1 MDHDVV
7 VREKMTEKYLLN
19 ELDPEVRDQ
28 FEEHFFD
35 CQECALDVRAAAEFV
50 EQSKGVLAEERN
62 AVPIPVPAPAP
73 RPVPARLAW
82 WQTVLRPAFA
92 VPVMA
97 LLLAVVGY
105 QNLVTLPHLAL
116 MASSPQ
122 VLRWASINISTRG
135 GTAPVIVTQPGKGF
149 LLFVNIPPERGYAR
163 YTTDLYNPAGKLEW
177 TLTIPADS
185 ANDALALQ
193 VPGANRAA
201 GTYTLAVRGVTPAG
215 ETSELGRNS
224 FELQIQK

>member
-7 VREKMTEKYLLN
+7 VREQITEKYLLK
-19 ELDPEVRDQ
+19 ELDPEARDQ

-35 CQECALDVRAAAEFV
+35 CRECALDVRAAAEFV
-50 EQSKGVLAEERN
+50 EQTKVVLAGEHN
-62 AVPIPVPAPAP
+62 ADPAPIPVPAPKPDWFTWLRAAF
-73 RPVPARLAW
+73 RPGLA
-82 WQTVLRPAFA
+82 A
-92 VPVMA
+92 PVMA

-105 QNLVTLPHLAL
+105 QNLVTLPKLAL
-116 MASSPQ
+116 MANSPQ
-122 VLRWASINISTRG
+122 ILRWISINISTRG
-135 GTAPVIVTQPGKGF
+135 VTVPVIVTQPGKDF
-149 LLFVNIPPERGYAR
+149 LLFVNIPPERHYAR
-163 YTTDLYNPAGKLEW
+163 YTADLYSPAGKLEW

-201 GTYTLAVRGVTPAG
+201 GVYAVVVHGVTAAG

-224 FELQIQK
+224 FELQLQK

>member
-1 MDHDVV
+1 MDHEVV

-19 ELDPEVRDQ
+19 ELEPEVRDQ
-28 FEEHFFD
+28 FEEHFFG

-50 EQSKGVLAEERN
+50 ERSKGVLAEERR
-62 AVPIPVPAPAP
+62 AVPVPAPAAK
-73 RPVPARLAW
+73 PAGLSW
-82 WQTVLRPAFA
+82 WQTALRPAFA

-97 LLLAVVGY
+97 VLLAVVGY

-116 MASSPQ
+116 LANSPQ
-122 VLRWASINISTRG
+122 ILRWASINVSTRG

-163 YTTDLYNPAGKLEW
+163 YTADLYNPAGKLEW

-201 GTYTLAVRGVTPAG
+201 GTYTLAVRGVTAAG
-215 ETSELGRNS
+215 GTSELGHNS

>member
-1 MDHDVV
+1 MDHEVV

-19 ELDPEVRDQ
+19 ELEPEVRDQ
-28 FEEHFFD
+28 FEEHFFG

-50 EQSKGVLAEERN
+50 ERSKGVLAEERR
-62 AVPIPVPAPAP
+62 AVPVPAAAAKPAG
-73 RPVPARLAW
+73 LTW
-82 WQTVLRPAFA
+82 WQTALRPAFA

-97 LLLAVVGY
+97 VLLAVVGY

-116 MASSPQ
+116 VANSPQ
-122 VLRWASINISTRG
+122 VLRWASINVSTRG

-163 YTTDLYNPAGKLEW
+163 YTADLYNPAGKLEW

-201 GTYTLAVRGVTPAG
+201 GTYTLAVRGVTAAG
-215 ETSELGRNS
+215 ETSELGHNS

>member
-1 MDHDVV
+1 MDHEVV

-19 ELDPEVRDQ
+19 ELEPEVRDQ
-28 FEEHFFD
+28 FEEHFFG

-50 EQSKGVLAEERN
+50 ERSKGVLAEERR
-62 AVPIPVPAPAP
+62 AVPVPAPAAK
-73 RPVPARLAW
+73 PAGLSW
-82 WQTVLRPAFA
+82 WQTALRPAFA

-97 LLLAVVGY
+97 VLLAVVGY

-116 MASSPQ
+116 LANSPQ
-122 VLRWASINISTRG
+122 ILRWASINVSTRG

-163 YTTDLYNPAGKLEW
+163 YTADLYNPAGKLEW

-193 VPGANRAA
+193 VPGANRAP
-201 GTYTLAVRGVTPAG
+201 GTYTLGVRGVTAAG
-215 ETSELGRNS
+215 EQRELGHNS

>member
-82 WQTVLRPAFA
+82 WQTV
-92 VPVMA
+92 
-97 LLLAVVGY
+97 
-105 QNLVTLPHLAL
+105 
-116 MASSPQ
+116 
-122 VLRWASINISTRG
+122 
-135 GTAPVIVTQPGKGF
+135 
-149 LLFVNIPPERGYAR
+149 
-163 YTTDLYNPAGKLEW
+163 
-177 TLTIPADS
+177 
-185 ANDALALQ
+185 
-193 VPGANRAA
+193 
-201 GTYTLAVRGVTPAG
+201 
-215 ETSELGRNS
+215 
-224 FELQIQK
+224 